1 MKKSIEMTP
10 RRKRQMMYL
19 GLLAMGVLFALSS
32 PDGVWLPIALAVALI
47 VDEVLYL
54 IAKRK
59 HAKSGGE
66 ESQLIE
72 TTGVEVEKS
81 GAAPQSETRP
91 SDRKDE

>member
-19 GLLAMGVLFALSS
+19 GLLAMGVLFALTS

-54 IAKRK
+54 IAKRR
-59 HAKSGGE
+59 HAKNGGE

-72 TTGVEVEKS
+72 TTGVEVNKDS
-81 GAAPQSETRP
+81 DSDDSEN
-91 SDRKDE
+91 K